1 MTFEELI
8 ERIAPKLKGIVYKI
22 HGTFHSFSEEDLYQE
37 AVLQLWVD
45 HNEGKLSDK
54 TDSYILQS
62 CYFYLKNYIRTI
74 KGKTALMSMDTS
86 INEDGGKLEDVLSSQ
101 EESSVEEDS
110 DIDTLMEEVFKNE
123 LNRKEKQI
131 VFFYLQGW
139 TTREIGQRLGISHV
153 SVVKLEEKIREKC
166 KKLKNSTQ
174 WLLPNYGFLTC
185 MGVAYALMRIL
196 QQGRF

>member
-8 ERIAPKLKGIVYKI
+8 KRIEPKLRGIVYKI

-74 KGKTALMSMDTS
+74 KGKTALMSMDAS
-86 INEDGGKLEDVLSSQ
+86 INEEGGKLEDVLSSQ
-101 EESSVEEDS
+101 QESLVEEKA

-123 LNRKEKQI
+123 LNRKEKEI

-174 WLLPNYGFLTC
+174 WLLPNYGFFTC

-196 QQGRF
+196 TQGRF